1 MTQLVADGP
10 WWQHLRG
17 PGDRALPGSVVE
29 RMRFYARQM
38 RRQRQANYV
47 LEGAA
52 VIIAAG
58 IPAVAA
64 LGAPVAAT
72 GVLGAIVA
80 ILAGLRQLTRPAEN
94 WIRTSGAMISIQREA
109 VLWSAGADPYRGPDA
124 DVVLVERV
132 EDLVAQETAG
142 WAALRAPKEDP
153 ALVPQAPRS

>member
-1 MTQLVADGP
+1 MTQAVPGKL

-17 PGDRALPGSVVE
+17 PGDRPLPGSVIE

-38 RRQRQANYV
+38 RNQRQANYV

-52 VIIAAG
+52 VVLAAA
-58 IPAVAA
+58 IPAIAA
-64 LGAPVAAT
+64 LGAPVAAA
-72 GVLGAIVA
+72 GILGAIVA
-80 ILAGLRQLTRPAEN
+80 ILAGLRQLVRPAEN
-94 WIRTSGAMISIQREA
+94 WIRTSGAMVSIQRET
-109 VLWSAGADPYRGPDA
+109 VLWSVGADPYRGPDA

-153 ALVPQAPRS
+153 AVVPQAPRS

>member
-1 MTQLVADGP
+1 MTQASVEP
-10 WWQHLRG
+10 WWRHLRN
-17 PGDRALPGSVVE
+17 PDDRALPGSVVE

-38 RRQRQANYV
+38 RNQRLANYA
-47 LEGAA
+47 LEGLA
-52 VIIAAG
+52 VIIAAS

-80 ILAGLRQLTRPAEN
+80 ILAGLRQLTRPGEN

-109 VLWSAGADPYRGPDA
+109 VLWSAGADPYIGLDA
-124 DVVLVERV
+124 DVVLISRV

-153 ALVPQAPRS
+153 VAVRTAPQP